1 MDNNMS
7 NKENIAILLGVLYC
21 RLLLYSIHSSLDFMA
36 SILYI
41 VIDKRSCLLVGCYD
55 HNVCFIL

>member
-1 MDNNMS
+1 MS

-41 VIDKRSCLLVGCYD
+41 VIDKRSCLLRLVATIIMYVLFY
-55 HNVCFIL
+55 NI